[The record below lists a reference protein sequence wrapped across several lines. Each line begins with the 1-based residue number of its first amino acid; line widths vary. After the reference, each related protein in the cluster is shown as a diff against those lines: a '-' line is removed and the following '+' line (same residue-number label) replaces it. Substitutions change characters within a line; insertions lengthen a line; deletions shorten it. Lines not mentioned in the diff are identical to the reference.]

1 MPVSTRDE
9 GTLSTN
15 QRSGTTKVWP
25 IAGLH
30 ANHQQSQ
37 STDKQITENCHMG
50 HENIFA
56 RPNKIGN
63 KASKNKNVQIFLVSM
78 EYLNF

>member
-15 QRSGTTKVWP
+15 RRSGTIRVCP
-25 IAGLH
+25 IERLH

-37 STDKQITENCHMG
+37 SPDKQITENCHMG

-56 RPNKIGN
+56 GPNKIGN
-63 KASKNKNVQIFLVSM
+63 KAKKVNILG
-78 EYLNF
+78 

>member
-25 IAGLH
+25 IGRLH

-37 STDKQITENCHMG
+37 SPDKQITENCHMG

-56 RPNKIGN
+56 GPNKIG
-63 KASKNKNVQIFLVSM
+63 KKVSKKKTIKYSWF
-78 EYLNF
+78 